1 MRDLQELVRSS
12 LMRCELAAPEKKG
25 GGGVG
30 GWWCSPVEILNL
42 FQPCFL

>member
-25 GGGVG
+25 GGGWVG
-30 GWWCSPVEILNL
+30 GGAAQLKS
-42 FQPCFL
+42 

>member
-25 GGGVG
+25 GGG
-30 GWWCSPVEILNL
+30 WWVVV
-42 FQPCFL
+42 QPS